1 MPRQLIYVNRYLLFV
16 LAASV
21 LIVASLPATAASWD
35 DNTTDLANTV
45 FQTTAGLNGNYALGG
60 VDPTDIGTTVVG
72 SGVNLVT
79 GNSIASPL
87 DFDAL
92 TFTVL
97 PGQTVTAIDLTFT
110 GQAARINLTELTN
123 AATDPDT
130 FTLLTGTESIQ
141 LNFNDPVG
149 TPTQGA
155 YELLGGFGISPLGAG
170 TYGFDIRNAFPS
182 GHTLLYN
189 LDITVIPEPA
199 SIGLLAA
206 GALLILRRR
215 PARH

>member
-1 MPRQLIYVNRYLLFV
+1 MSFQFVNTHRYLIPG
-16 LAASV
+16 LA
-21 LIVASLPATAASWD
+21 LLTMLTASLPATAASWN
-35 DNTTDLANTV
+35 DNSTDLANTV
-45 FQTTAGLNGNYALGG
+45 FQITAGLDGNYALGG
-60 VDPTDIGTTVVG
+60 VDPTDIGTTVTG

-123 AATDPDT
+123 TASDPDT

-141 LNFNDPVG
+141 LNLNDPVG
-149 TPTQGA
+149 SPTQGI
-155 YELLGGFGISPLGAG
+155 YELLNHFGISPLGAG

-182 GHTLLYN
+182 GDTLSYD
-189 LDITVIPEPA
+189 LDITVIPEPTA
-199 SIGLLAA
+199 LALLAA
-206 GALLILRRR
+206 GSLLMLRRR
-215 PARH
+215 SAHH